1 MSYTLQDIVFGIG
14 GTAGAPTGGIWTKL
28 AQRTDLV
35 SAGVYQETAQAILEL
50 SRSYRF
56 PDLERTGP
64 NYTLTTNLNNYTND
78 NLIQPADAGKV
89 TNLIPN
95 IFRFFNYPIGSTS
108 TGAPGSNLIWKTID
122 AIELMLN
129 LPGIPTYFTRY
140 QNKYWF
146 APVQQSPIVVYMRYQ
161 IEHPFS
167 AIPVPSDT
175 FLLPN
180 EWLEIAEYAGAL
192 RMAKNIR
199 MLDYANDYHTTLFG
213 DPEFQRSSGA
223 TGMPGLIFRRITQ
236 MEGDSTSMMKQI
248 RVHVDSI
255 SRC

>member
-1 MSYTLQDIVFGIG
+1 MAYTLQDLAFGIG
-14 GTAGAPTGGIWTKL
+14 GTASVPTGGVWSKL
-28 AQRTDLV
+28 NQRSDLV
-35 SAGVYQETAQAILEL
+35 TLGIYQWLQDAILEL
-50 SRSYRF
+50 SRDYRF
-56 PDLERTGP
+56 PDLEKTGP
-64 NYTLTTNLNNYTND
+64 NFTLTANLNNYTND
-78 NLIQPADAGKV
+78 NLIQVADAGKV

-108 TGAPGSNLIWKTID
+108 QGAAGSNLAWKTID

-146 APVQQSPIVVYMRYQ
+146 APVQQSPLVVYMRYQ

-167 AIPVPSDT
+167 AVPVAGDP

-180 EWLEIAEYAGAL
+180 EWKEIAEYAAAYRGAINL
-192 RMAKNIR
+192 RL
-199 MLDYANDYHTTLFG
+199 LDYASQYHTILFG

-236 MEGDSTSMMKQI
+236 MEGDSISMMKQI
-248 RVHVDSI
+248 RVHVPSFN
-255 SRC
+255 R

>member
-1 MSYTLQDIVFGIG
+1 MPYTLQDLAFGIG
-14 GTAGAPTGGIWTKL
+14 GTPAAPTGGVWSKL
-28 AQRTDLV
+28 SQRSDLLTQ
-35 SAGVYQETAQAILEL
+35 GIYQWLQDAILEL
-50 SRSYRF
+50 SRDYRF

-64 NYTLTTNLNNYTND
+64 NFSLTAGLNNYTND
-78 NLIQPADAGKV
+78 NLIQVTDAGKV

-95 IFRFFNYPIGSTS
+95 IFRFFNYPIGSITQ
-108 TGAPGSNLIWKTID
+108 GASGSNLAWKTID

-129 LPGIPTYFTRY
+129 LPGIPSYFTRY

-146 APVQQSPIVVYMRYQ
+146 APVQQSPLVVYMRYQ

-167 AIPVPSDT
+167 AVPVGTDV
-175 FLLPN
+175 FMLPN
-180 EWLEIAEYAGAL
+180 EWKEIAEYAGAYRGAINL
-192 RMAKNIR
+192 RL
-199 MLDYANDYHTTLFG
+199 LDYASQYHNIVFG

-248 RVHVDSI
+248 RVRVS
-255 SRC
+255 SPTR